1 MNQTTTP
8 PVQQQSFEARLE
20 AKCRLN
26 MHTEAK
32 SGLPTGETAHVAAT
46 STGEMV
52 ELDPVRKMSAFEIYN
67 KIKKHFELKSAK
79 QMGEQL
85 GVEVDTNEPKAKDE
99 LDQLMRDLAEDIYD
113 ALEKAH
119 KSIEIIKPESIGS
132 KTIARLDEKGDA
144 NFLVA
149 TGEGERL
156 YESLQEQEAEF
167 RTVHKNSYG
176 FVLENEATDFRV
188 VFIYQ
193 ERLTSD
199 GRPAEQTVSE
209 EDEANDAQTIGRGQ
223 QAANNSNYGQGGSLA
238 AWPRY
243 GIVSVRSKK

>member
-1 MNQTTTP
+1 
-8 PVQQQSFEARLE
+8 
-20 AKCRLN
+20 

-32 SGLPTGETAHVAAT
+32 SGLPTGEVAHVAAA

-52 ELDPVRKMSAFEIYN
+52 ELDPVRKMSAFEIYS
-67 KIKKHFELKSAK
+67 KIKKHFELKSAE
-79 QMGEQL
+79 QIGEQL
-85 GVEVDTNEPKAKDE
+85 GVKVDTNEPKAKDE

-149 TGEGERL
+149 PGEGGRL
-156 YESLQEQEAEF
+156 YESLQNQAAEF
-167 RTVHKNSYG
+167 RTVKRNSYG
-176 FVLENEATDFRV
+176 FVLENEQVDFKV

-199 GRPAEQTVSE
+199 GRPADQETPE
-209 EDEANDAQTIGRGQ
+209 EDENSDDAAGAKGQ
-223 QAANNSNYGQGGSLA
+223 QAANQSNMGQGGSLA
-238 AWPRY
+238 A
-243 GIVSVRSKK
+243 